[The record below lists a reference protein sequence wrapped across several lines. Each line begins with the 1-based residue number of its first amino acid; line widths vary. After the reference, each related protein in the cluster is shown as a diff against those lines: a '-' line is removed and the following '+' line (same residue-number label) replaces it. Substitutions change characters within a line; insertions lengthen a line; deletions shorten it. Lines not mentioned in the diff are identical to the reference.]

1 MFQQEG
7 ITMVLGIVAALAI
20 IAVVIYLSK
29 RTKEVGGNTA
39 DAANKAITN
48 VFGEVGNNGSGSK
61 TGSGSGTG
69 TGTGT

>member
-7 ITMVLGIVAALAI
+7 IAMVLGIVAALAI

-39 DAANKAITN
+39 NAANEAIGN

-61 TGSGSGTG
+61 TGSGT
-69 TGTGT
+69 